1 MKKMRILIIADEV
14 WNDDIHGNNVL
25 SNWFNGFDADFAE
38 IYCNPGSPKNKVCN
52 HYFQVTD
59 AMMAKSIIGKK
70 AGNKFEI
77 SISQMQSNQVAQNT
91 EEIPVKFYSFMKSIA
106 GEGIRSIRDMIW
118 LLGRYNK
125 IELQKFIDDF
135 NPDIIFCPRLL
146 TPKLLRLENIV
157 SKMTNAP
164 FVAFTADDEASLKQ
178 VNYSP
183 LYWLKRIFFRK
194 AFQNHVKLYKHYFMF
209 SEEQAKDYKSA
220 YNISTST
227 LFKSGNF
234 DENLEEKNINTPIK
248 LVYAGRLYC
257 NRWKTLVDISKA
269 LKQIN
274 TNELK
279 MTLDIYTQEKVTNE
293 QRKAL
298 MLSTDV
304 VLHKPV
310 KPEELVDIYKNADIA
325 LHVESFDKKY
335 KYATRVSFSTK
346 IIDLMASTCAIIA
359 ICWDKHA
366 GFQYLKKNDAAF
378 CISDTEQIK
387 STLENIVKNPELIK
401 NYSKKA
407 YDCGKANHNN
417 LLIENNIRNVFEKV
431 IKLESK

>member
-1 MKKMRILIIADEV
+1 
-14 WNDDIHGNNVL
+14 
-25 SNWFNGFDADFAE
+25 
-38 IYCNPGSPKNKVCN
+38 
-52 HYFQVTD
+52 
-59 AMMAKSIIGKK
+59 
-70 AGNKFEI
+70 
-77 SISQMQSNQVAQNT
+77 
-91 EEIPVKFYSFMKSIA
+91 
-106 GEGIRSIRDMIW
+106 
-118 LLGRYNK
+118 
-125 IELQKFIDDF
+125 
-135 NPDIIFCPRLL
+135 
-146 TPKLLRLENIV
+146 
-157 SKMTNAP
+157 
-164 FVAFTADDEASLKQ
+164 
-178 VNYSP
+178 
-183 LYWLKRIFFRK
+183 
-194 AFQNHVKLYKHYFMF
+194 
-209 SEEQAKDYKSA
+209 
-220 YNISTST
+220 
-227 LFKSGNF
+227 
-234 DENLEEKNINTPIK
+234 
-248 LVYAGRLYC
+248 
-257 NRWKTLVDISKA
+257 
-269 LKQIN
+269 
-274 TNELK
+274 

-310 KPEELVDIYKNADIA
+310 KPEELVGIYKNADIA

-359 ICWDKHA
+359 ICWDKHE

>member
-1 MKKMRILIIADEV
+1 MKILIIADEV
-14 WNDDIHGNNVL
+14 WNDDIFGNNVL
-25 SNWFNGFDADFAE
+25 SNWFNGFDAEFAE
-38 IYCNPGSPKNKVCN
+38 IYCSPGTPKNKVCTN
-52 HYFQVTD
+52 YFQVTD
-59 AMMAKSIIGKK
+59 LMMAKSFIGKK
-70 AGNKFEI
+70 AGNRFEI
-77 SISQMQSNQVAQNT
+77 SFYQMESDQINQISEQT
-91 EEIPVKFYSFMKSIA
+91 PVKFYSFMKSIT
-106 GEGIRSIRDMIW
+106 GEGIRLVRDIIW
-118 LLGRYNK
+118 LLGRYDK
-125 IELQKFIDDF
+125 SELQKFIDNF

-146 TPKLLRLENIV
+146 TPKLLRLENII
-157 SKMTNAP
+157 SKMTEAP
-164 FVAFTADDEASLKQ
+164 FVAFTADDETSLKQ
-178 VNYSP
+178 INYSP
-183 LYWLKRIFFRK
+183 LYWLKRICFRK

-274 TNELK
+274 TNDLK

-310 KPEELVDIYKNADIA
+310 KPEELVGIYKNADIA

>member
-1 MKKMRILIIADEV
+1 MKILIIADEV

-25 SNWFNGFDADFAE
+25 SNWFSSFDAEFAE
-38 IYCNPGSPKNKVCN
+38 IYCSPGTPKNKVCN
-52 HYFQVTD
+52 KYFQITD

-70 AGNKFEI
+70 AGNKFDI
-77 SISQMQSNQVAQNT
+77 SISQMQSNQIAQNA
-91 EEIPVKFYSFMKSIA
+91 EEIPVKFYSFMKSIT

-157 SKMTNAP
+157 SKMTDAP

-183 LYWLKRIFFRK
+183 LYWLKRICFRN
-194 AFQNHVKLYKHYFMF
+194 AFQNHIKLYKHYFMF
-209 SEEQAKDYKSA
+209 SEEQAKDYETA

-234 DENLEEKNINTPIK
+234 DKELEEKNINTPIK

-274 TNELK
+274 ADELK

-298 MLSTDV
+298 MLSNDV
-304 VLHKPV
+304 ILHKPV
-310 KPEELVDIYKNADIA
+310 KPEELVGIYKNADIA

-387 STLENIVKNPELIK
+387 SMLEKIVNNPQLIRT
-401 NYSKKA
+401 YSRKA
-407 YDCGKANHNN
+407 FECGKKFHSRQSIQNQIKEMFEYLINHK
-417 LLIENNIRNVFEKV
+417 NINE
-431 IKLESK
+431 

>member
-1 MKKMRILIIADEV
+1 MKILIIADEV
-14 WNDDIHGNNVL
+14 WNDDIFGNNVL
-25 SNWFNGFDADFAE
+25 SNWFNGFDAEFAE
-38 IYCNPGSPKNKVCN
+38 IYCSPGTPKNKVCTN
-52 HYFQVTD
+52 YFQVTD
-59 AMMAKSIIGKK
+59 LMMAKSFIGKK
-70 AGNKFEI
+70 AGNRFEI
-77 SISQMQSNQVAQNT
+77 SFYQMESDQINQISEQT
-91 EEIPVKFYSFMKSIA
+91 PVKFYSFMKSIT
-106 GEGIRSIRDMIW
+106 GEGIRLVREIIW
-118 LLGRYNK
+118 LLGRYDK
-125 IELQKFIDDF
+125 SELQKFIDNF

-157 SKMTNAP
+157 SKMTEAP
-164 FVAFTADDEASLKQ
+164 FVAFTADDETSLKQ

-183 LYWLKRIFFRK
+183 LYWLKRICFRN
-194 AFQNHVKLYKHYFMF
+194 AFQNHIKLYKHYFMF
-209 SEEQAKDYKSA
+209 SEEQAEDYKSA

-257 NRWKTLVDISKA
+257 NRWKTLVEISKA

-274 TNELK
+274 TDELK
-279 MTLDIYTQEKVTNE
+279 MTLDIYTQEKVTTE

-298 MLSTDV
+298 MLSNDV

-310 KPEELVDIYKNADIA
+310 KPEELISIYKNADIA

-366 GFQYLKKNDAAF
+366 GFQYLKKNDSAF
-378 CISDTEQIK
+378 CISDAEQIK
-387 STLENIVKNPELIK
+387 SMLEKIVNNPQLIRT
-401 NYSKKA
+401 YSRKA
-407 YDCGKANHNN
+407 FECGKINHNN
-417 LLIENNIRNVFEKV
+417 LLIENKIRNVFEKV
-431 IKLESK
+431 IKLEGK

>member
-1 MKKMRILIIADEV
+1 MKILIIADEV
-14 WNDDIHGNNVL
+14 WNDDIFGNNVL
-25 SNWFNGFDADFAE
+25 SNWFNGFDAEFAE
-38 IYCNPGSPKNKVCN
+38 IYCSPGTPKNKVCTN
-52 HYFQVTD
+52 YFQVTD
-59 AMMAKSIIGKK
+59 LMMAKSFIGKK
-70 AGNKFEI
+70 AGNRFEI
-77 SISQMQSNQVAQNT
+77 SFYQMESDQINQISEQT
-91 EEIPVKFYSFMKSIA
+91 PVKFYSFMKSIT
-106 GEGIRSIRDMIW
+106 GEGIRLVRDIIW
-118 LLGRYNK
+118 LLGRYDK
-125 IELQKFIDDF
+125 SELQKFIDDF

-157 SKMTNAP
+157 SKMTEAP
-164 FVAFTADDEASLKQ
+164 FVAFTADDETSLKQ

-183 LYWLKRIFFRK
+183 LYWLKRICFRK

-209 SEEQAKDYKSA
+209 SEEQAKDYKST

-248 LVYAGRLYC
+248 LIYAGRLYC

>member
-1 MKKMRILIIADEV
+1 MKILIIADEV

-25 SNWFNGFDADFAE
+25 SNWFSNFDADFAE
-38 IYCNPGSPKNKVCN
+38 IYCSPGTPKNKVCN
-52 HYFQVTD
+52 QYFQITD
-59 AMMAKSIIGKK
+59 AMMAKSILGKK

-77 SISQMQSNQVAQNT
+77 TISQMQQNQTTQNT

-106 GEGIRSIRDMIW
+106 GEGIRTIRDLIW
-118 LLGRYNK
+118 LFGRYEK
-125 IELQKFIDDF
+125 YELQKFIDDF
-135 NPDIIFCPRLL
+135 NPDIVFCPRLL

-178 VNYSP
+178 KNYSP
-183 LYWLKRIFFRK
+183 LYWLKRICFRK
-194 AFQNHVKLYKHYFMF
+194 AFQKHVNLYKHYFMF
-209 SEEQAKDYKSA
+209 SEEQAEDYNSA

-234 DENLEEKNINTPIK
+234 DKKLEEKNINTPIK

-257 NRWKTLVDISKA
+257 NRWKTLVEISKA

-274 TNELK
+274 ADELK
-279 MTLDIYTQEKVTNE
+279 MTLDIFTQEKVTTE

-298 MLSTDV
+298 MLSNDV

-310 KPEELVDIYKNADIA
+310 KPEELISIYKNADIA

-378 CISDTEQIK
+378 CISDAEQIK
-387 STLENIVKNPELIK
+387 SMLEKIVNNPQLIRT
-401 NYSKKA
+401 YSRKA
-407 YDCGKANHNN
+407 FECGKINHNN
-417 LLIENNIRNVFEKV
+417 LLIENKIRNVFEKV
-431 IKLESK
+431 IKLEGK

>member
-1 MKKMRILIIADEV
+1 MKILIIADEV
-14 WNDDIHGNNVL
+14 WNDDIFGNNVL
-25 SNWFNGFDADFAE
+25 SNWFNGFDAEFAE
-38 IYCNPGSPKNKVCN
+38 IYCSPGTPKNKVCTN
-52 HYFQVTD
+52 YFQVTD
-59 AMMAKSIIGKK
+59 LMMAKSFIGKK
-70 AGNKFEI
+70 AGNRFEI
-77 SISQMQSNQVAQNT
+77 SFSQMESDQINQISEQT
-91 EEIPVKFYSFMKSIA
+91 PVKFYSFMKSIT
-106 GEGIRSIRDMIW
+106 GEGIRLVRDIIW
-118 LLGRYNK
+118 LLGRYDK
-125 IELQKFIDDF
+125 SELQKFIDNF

-146 TPKLLRLENIV
+146 TPKLLRLENII
-157 SKMTNAP
+157 SKMTDAP
-164 FVAFTADDEASLKQ
+164 FVAFTADDETSLKQ
-178 VNYSP
+178 INYSP
-183 LYWLKRIFFRK
+183 LYWLKRICFRK

-209 SEEQAKDYKSA
+209 SEAQAKDYKSA

-274 TNELK
+274 TNDLK

-310 KPEELVDIYKNADIA
+310 KPEELVGIYKNADIA

>member
-1 MKKMRILIIADEV
+1 MKILIIADEV

-25 SNWFNGFDADFAE
+25 SNWFSNFDADFAE
-38 IYCNPGSPKNKVCN
+38 IYCSPGTPKNKVCN
-52 HYFQVTD
+52 QYFQITD
-59 AMMAKSIIGKK
+59 AMMAKSILGKK

-77 SISQMQSNQVAQNT
+77 TISQMQQNQTTQNT

-106 GEGIRSIRDMIW
+106 GEGIRTIRDLIW
-118 LLGRYNK
+118 LFGRYEK
-125 IELQKFIDDF
+125 YELQKFIDDF
-135 NPDIIFCPRLL
+135 NPDIVFCPRLL

-178 VNYSP
+178 KNYSP
-183 LYWLKRIFFRK
+183 LYWLKRICFRK
-194 AFQNHVKLYKHYFMF
+194 AFQKHVKLYKHYFMF
-209 SEEQAKDYKSA
+209 SEEQAEDYNSA

-234 DENLEEKNINTPIK
+234 DKKLEEKNINTPIK

-257 NRWKTLVDISKA
+257 NRWKTLVEISKA

-274 TNELK
+274 ADELK
-279 MTLDIYTQEKVTNE
+279 MTLDIYTQEKVTTE

-298 MLSTDV
+298 MLSNDV

-310 KPEELVDIYKNADIA
+310 KPEELISIYKNADIA

-387 STLENIVKNPELIK
+387 SMLEKIVNNPQLIRT
-401 NYSKKA
+401 YSRKA
-407 YDCGKANHNN
+407 FECGKINHNN
-417 LLIENNIRNVFEKV
+417 LLIENKIRNVFEKV
-431 IKLESK
+431 IKLEGK

>member
-1 MKKMRILIIADEV
+1 MKILIIADEV

-25 SNWFNGFDADFAE
+25 SNWFSNFDADFAV
-38 IYCNPGSPKNKVCN
+38 IYCSPGTPKNKVCN
-52 HYFQVTD
+52 QYFQITD
-59 AMMAKSIIGKK
+59 AMMVKSILGKK

-77 SISQMQSNQVAQNT
+77 TISQMQQNQTTQNT

-106 GEGIRSIRDMIW
+106 GEGIRTIRDLIW
-118 LLGRYNK
+118 LFGRYEK
-125 IELQKFIDDF
+125 YELQKFIDDF
-135 NPDIIFCPRLL
+135 NPDIVFCPRLL

-178 VNYSP
+178 KNYSP
-183 LYWLKRIFFRK
+183 LYWLKRICFRK
-194 AFQNHVKLYKHYFMF
+194 AFQKHVKLYKHYFMF
-209 SEEQAKDYKSA
+209 SEEQAEDYNSA

-234 DENLEEKNINTPIK
+234 DKKLEEKNINTPIK

-257 NRWKTLVDISKA
+257 NRWKTLVEISKA

-274 TNELK
+274 ADELK
-279 MTLDIYTQEKVTNE
+279 MTLDIYTQEKVTTE

-298 MLSTDV
+298 MLSNDV

-310 KPEELVDIYKNADIA
+310 KPEELISIYKNADIA

-378 CISDTEQIK
+378 CISDAEQIK
-387 STLENIVKNPELIK
+387 SMLEKIVNNPQLIRT
-401 NYSKKA
+401 YSRKA
-407 YDCGKANHNN
+407 FECGKINHNN
-417 LLIENNIRNVFEKV
+417 LLIENKIRNVFEKV
-431 IKLESK
+431 IKLEGK